1 MSLTRANRASQVI
14 TLVIQHVGHGVD
26 DVLLIPQETCAP
38 MASPGSSSA
47 SRQAGL
53 AQPSRRVGLEGVQNL
68 VNGGL
73 ACDHD
78 MDVIS
83 ADVERME
90 APGTVFANPGDGTRN
105 GPALFFAEEHRL
117 LGQ

>member
-1 MSLTRANRASQVI
+1 
-14 TLVIQHVGHGVD
+14 
-26 DVLLIPQETCAP
+26 
-38 MASPGSSSA
+38 
-47 SRQAGL
+47 
-53 AQPSRRVGLEGVQNL
+53 
-68 VNGGL
+68 
-73 ACDHD
+73 